1 VPTSALDSIAF
12 GFTKDRRMGTQEMTD
27 FLDWVARGTGVIA
40 VLLAALGFM
49 FREKWKQLLQRSL
62 SADLERLKAELA
74 RDNAEHAAKLLPQFE
89 QVKHDFQQ
97 KLEAYKVGLIAQAEA
112 AKAQSELRK
121 SIALRFSEVEFER
134 LIALELLLAPIGT
147 DIAAVGSI
155 EAGAKT
161 HQQAQQ
167 TLEKIRALGA
177 AIELAE
183 MFLSVE
189 DRRELGT
196 FRRTLLIFVNAY
208 VGLEKPACPPN
219 DPLLQQ
225 LIAQAASTHTNLKL
239 QIKALGTFAHVAQ

>member
-1 VPTSALDSIAF
+1 
-12 GFTKDRRMGTQEMTD
+12 MTD

-40 VLLAALGFM
+40 VLLTALGFM

-147 DIAAVGSI
+147 DIAAIGSI
-155 EAGAKT
+155 DIRFKT
-161 HQQAQQ
+161 LEQASQN
-167 TLEKIRALGA
+167 LEKIRALGA
-177 AIELAE
+177 AIEQAE
-183 MFLSVE
+183 MFLSNE
-189 DRRELGT
+189 DRLELGT
-196 FRRTLLIFVNAY
+196 FRKTLLAYLNAY
-208 VGLEKPACPPN
+208 VGLDKPVCPPN
-219 DPLLQQ
+219 DPLREQ
-225 LIAQAASTHTNLKL
+225 LIAQSASTHSNLKR

>member
-1 VPTSALDSIAF
+1 
-12 GFTKDRRMGTQEMTD
+12 MTE

-40 VLLAALGFM
+40 VLLTVLGFM

-62 SADLERLKAELA
+62 LSDLERLKAELA

-147 DIAAVGSI
+147 DTAAIGSI
-155 EAGAKT
+155 EIRFKT
-161 HQQAQQ
+161 PEQVSQ
-167 TLEKIRALGA
+167 TLAKIRALGI
-177 AIELAE
+177 AIEQAE
-183 MFLSVE
+183 MFLSRE
-189 DRRELGT
+189 DRAELAA
-196 FRRTLLIFVNAY
+196 FRQTLIAY
-208 VGLEKPACPPN
+208 IGAYAGPDKPVCPPD
-219 DPLLQQ
+219 DPLLKQ
-225 LIAQAASTHTNLKL
+225 LLKQASSTHSKLKS
-239 QIKALGTFAHVAQ
+239 QIKALGTFAHVA